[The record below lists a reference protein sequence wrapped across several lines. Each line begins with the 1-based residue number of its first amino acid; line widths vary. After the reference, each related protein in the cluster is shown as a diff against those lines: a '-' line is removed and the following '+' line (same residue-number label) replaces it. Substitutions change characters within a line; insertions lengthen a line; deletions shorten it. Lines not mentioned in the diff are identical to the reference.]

1 VTSRAGENEMTDITP
16 TATDLEIVTI
26 IINAALL
33 LGMGLAMIFAKR
45 LENFGAK
52 LLEMKTP
59 SLFRHADTSG
69 FSAFS
74 LRGNS

>member
-1 VTSRAGENEMTDITP
+1 MTDITL
-16 TATDLEIVTI
+16 TTTDLELVTI
-26 IINAALL
+26 TINAALL

-52 LLEMKTP
+52 LLEIRMP
-59 SLFRHADTSG
+59 SLFCQADASS